1 MATPQLL
8 HLRSTVQGKL
18 PAAGSIQVGQIGV
31 NYNAADPFLCIKD
44 SANVVRRLGGTST
57 SATAP
62 TAPQNGQLW
71 VDITTPTAPVLKV
84 WDGTTWVVATGGT
97 KASAVQPTTAA
108 AGDLWVDTSGTAPVL
123 KVYNGTTWN
132 PVHTAPASA
141 SDSAAGI
148 VQLAAAADLTSGAS
162 DRVVTAAQL
171 KSAVTAAGAYTL
183 PNASAAVLGG
193 VKVGSNLS
201 IAADGTLS
209 ANITGAITYAGTLDA
224 TAAPPATPVTDGLYV
239 SSATG
244 TTNAGFTGAAS
255 VAVSAGDW
263 LLYDGTKWDLVHV
276 SAAAPDA
283 TTTVKGLV
291 QLADAGA
298 ITAGTAGRVVD
309 AAQLK
314 VVNDAIATA
323 TGGGIT
329 GITGTAPI
337 TATGSGATRTISIAA
352 ATASAAGSMSSADK
366 TKLDGIAAGAQVN
379 VKPDWN
385 AAAGADAE
393 VLNKPTIPAAYTLP
407 AATTSVLGGIKVGT
421 GLTVASD
428 GTLKSSVTGAL
439 IFKGSKD
446 PTAAAPASP
455 ATGDVWVM
463 NKAGT
468 LAASWTGAAGQ
479 IVQLHEVI
487 AWDGAEWTVM
497 GSTGG
502 TGVSTVTATAPLHAT
517 GTSAVALTVDAASAT
532 AAGVVQLAT
541 DAEATAGTATNRA
554 VTPAQLKAN
563 VPTVAAATTTK
574 AGIVQLADGVAVT
587 AGTAG
592 LTAGTAGLVVDAAQL
607 KAVSDAD
614 DWTRTG
620 TTLSPKTAGDVV
632 TVSAGTAAAPGLAVV
647 GDPDT
652 GIYSPGADQLAVST
666 GGTER
671 ARIDSSGNVGIGTS
685 APSEKLSVFGGNIE
699 IDEQVAGRRI
709 GFTVSS
715 NFTPPGGNVTADYG
729 LTFQPTSKAYSV
741 GLAGF
746 GGLNFYTNR
755 VERLRID
762 DGGSTVLTSFA
773 ATAPFIA
780 NIGATEVVRIDSS
793 GRLLVGSSAARA
805 IGGGLQANTGSQLF
819 IEGGA
824 GDLALSTFVL
834 NRNDTNPASIVIG
847 KSRGTAAGGSTVLQ
861 NKDFVGRIVFA
872 GADGTDVDT
881 PAAFIEAA
889 VDGTP
894 GADVMPG
901 RLGFSTTAAGAA
913 SPTERLGIS
922 STGAVTINNLAGT
935 GVSSVGVDASG
946 NLTRHNVSL
955 LPLLP

>member
-1 MATPQLL
+1 MATPKLL

-18 PAAGSIQVGQIGV
+18 PAAGTIQVGQIGI

-44 SANVVRRLGGTST
+44 SANTVRRLGGTST

-71 VDITTPTAPVLKV
+71 VDISTPTAPVLKV
-84 WDGTTWVVATGGT
+84 WDGSNWVVATGGT
-97 KASAVQPTTAA
+97 KAGAVQPTPAA
-108 AGDLWVDTSGTAPVL
+108 AGDLWVDVSGTAPVL

-224 TAAPPATPVTDGLYV
+224 TVAPPAKPVTDGLYV

-255 VAVSAGDW
+255 VAVSTGDW

-283 TTTVKGLV
+283 STTVKGLV
-291 QLADAGA
+291 QLADATA

-337 TATGSGATRTISIAA
+337 TAAGSGATRTISIAA

-385 AAAGADAE
+385 AAAGDDAE

-407 AATTSVLGGIKVGT
+407 AATTSVLGGIKVGD
-421 GLTVASD
+421 GLSVASD

-446 PTAAAPASP
+446 PTATAPAAPT
-455 ATGDVWVM
+455 TGDVWVM

-479 IVQLHEVI
+479 AVQLHEVI

-541 DAEATAGTATNRA
+541 DAEATAGTATDRA

-563 VPTVAAATTTK
+563 VPAVAAATVTK
-574 AGIVQLADGVAVT
+574 AGIVQLADGVAIT

-592 LTAGTAGLVVDAAQL
+592 RIVDAAQLKAAAPADASDTAKGIVRLATTAEATAGTLTTVAVTPAQLKSYSPADASTTVKGVVQLADPAAITAGTAGRVVDAAQL
-607 KAVSDAD
+607 KAHAPADAS
-614 DWTRTG
+614 
-620 TTLSPKTAGDVV
+620 TTVKGIIQLA
-632 TVSAGTAAAPGLAVV
+632 TAA
-647 GDPDT
+647 
-652 GIYSPGADQLAVST
+652 
-666 GGTER
+666 
-671 ARIDSSGNVGIGTS
+671 
-685 APSEKLSVFGGNIE
+685 
-699 IDEQVAGRRI
+699 
-709 GFTVSS
+709 
-715 NFTPPGGNVTADYG
+715 
-729 LTFQPTSKAYSV
+729 
-741 GLAGF
+741 
-746 GGLNFYTNR
+746 
-755 VERLRID
+755 
-762 DGGSTVLTSFA
+762 
-773 ATAPFIA
+773 
-780 NIGATEVVRIDSS
+780 EV
-793 GRLLVGSSAARA
+793 
-805 IGGGLQANTGSQLF
+805 
-819 IEGGA
+819 
-824 GDLALSTFVL
+824 
-834 NRNDTNPASIVIG
+834 
-847 KSRGTAAGGSTVLQ
+847 
-861 NKDFVGRIVFA
+861 
-872 GADGTDVDT
+872 
-881 PAAFIEAA
+881 
-889 VDGTP
+889 
-894 GADVMPG
+894 
-901 RLGFSTTAAGAA
+901 
-913 SPTERLGIS
+913 
-922 STGAVTINNLAGT
+922 LAGT
-935 GVSSVGVDASG
+935 DALKAVTPKEAKDHYLAK
-946 NLTRHNVSL
+946 NIAL
-955 LPLLP
+955 LSALP

>member
-1 MATPQLL
+1 
-8 HLRSTVQGKL
+8 
-18 PAAGSIQVGQIGV
+18 
-31 NYNAADPFLCIKD
+31 
-44 SANVVRRLGGTST
+44 
-57 SATAP
+57 
-62 TAPQNGQLW
+62 
-71 VDITTPTAPVLKV
+71 
-84 WDGTTWVVATGGT
+84 
-97 KASAVQPTTAA
+97 
-108 AGDLWVDTSGTAPVL
+108 
-123 KVYNGTTWN
+123 
-132 PVHTAPASA
+132 
-141 SDSAAGI
+141 
-148 VQLAAAADLTSGAS
+148 
-162 DRVVTAAQL
+162 
-171 KSAVTAAGAYTL
+171 
-183 PNASAAVLGG
+183 
-193 VKVGSNLS
+193 
-201 IAADGTLS
+201 
-209 ANITGAITYAGTLDA
+209 
-224 TAAPPATPVTDGLYV
+224 
-239 SSATG
+239 
-244 TTNAGFTGAAS
+244 
-255 VAVSAGDW
+255 
-263 LLYDGTKWDLVHV
+263 
-276 SAAAPDA
+276 
-283 TTTVKGLV
+283 
-291 QLADAGA
+291 
-298 ITAGTAGRVVD
+298 
-309 AAQLK
+309 
-314 VVNDAIATA
+314 
-323 TGGGIT
+323 
-329 GITGTAPI
+329 
-337 TATGSGATRTISIAA
+337 
-352 ATASAAGSMSSADK
+352 
-366 TKLDGIAAGAQVN
+366 
-379 VKPDWN
+379 
-385 AAAGADAE
+385 
-393 VLNKPTIPAAYTLP
+393 
-407 AATTSVLGGIKVGT
+407 
-421 GLTVASD
+421 
-428 GTLKSSVTGAL
+428 
-439 IFKGSKD
+439 
-446 PTAAAPASP
+446 
-455 ATGDVWVM
+455 
-463 NKAGT
+463 
-468 LAASWTGAAGQ
+468 
-479 IVQLHEVI
+479 
-487 AWDGAEWTVM
+487 
-497 GSTGG
+497 
-502 TGVSTVTATAPLHAT
+502 
-517 GTSAVALTVDAASAT
+517 
-532 AAGVVQLAT
+532 
-541 DAEATAGTATNRA
+541 
-554 VTPAQLKAN
+554 
-563 VPTVAAATTTK
+563 
-574 AGIVQLADGVAVT
+574 
-587 AGTAG
+587 
-592 LTAGTAGLVVDAAQL
+592 
-607 KAVSDAD
+607 
-614 DWTRTG
+614 
-620 TTLSPKTAGDVV
+620 
-632 TVSAGTAAAPGLAVV
+632 VV

-773 ATAPFIA
+773 AT
-780 NIGATEVVRIDSS
+780 RIDSS